1 MLHLCTLCCR
11 NWPHNMLCRE
21 SQLLSVPG
29 TPDSESHTWTRLGC
43 QEDRSQDSYLSGWI
57 AQVIGFS
64 TTIVVPTGMSC
75 EATTYLPLPF
85 WYFTLT
91 TELAASNFV
100 FLFSILRIVS
110 FCFSAVDFVT
120 CTGPSDMCFSSDDI
134 FAKLSLVS
142 FKNLSFFFLSSLEN
156 FRELIASSK
165 AYRASLYLWIYYC
178 KLHIY

>member
-1 MLHLCTLCCR
+1 
-11 NWPHNMLCRE
+11 
-21 SQLLSVPG
+21 
-29 TPDSESHTWTRLGC
+29 
-43 QEDRSQDSYLSGWI
+43 
-57 AQVIGFS
+57 
-64 TTIVVPTGMSC
+64 MSC

-85 WYFTLT
+85 WYFTLI

-120 CTGPSDMCFSSDDI
+120 CTGPSDMCFSSEDI

-178 KLHIY
+178 KLHIGSSPLPFHHNKALPPPLQQLEHVLLLVATLHCQLHVSQGKLWTPKSL